1 MRASRRVF
9 AVALLCL
16 SDFCLPIFCL
26 SISAAGQQSDQVV
39 AERVLGPHWKE
50 LSRRAGM
57 IFAGTVLT
65 TAAQTPA
72 IDRAAPAP
80 TPAIQIPAI
89 QTPAVELTFRVDRAI
104 VGVEPGQTLT
114 IHEWAGAWSMHR
126 PMSSGQHILIFLYP
140 PSRLGF
146 TSPVGGSLG
155 QVALDSSGKNV
166 SDQEQKPAAVGVR
179 NESLPRPLVPVDTG
193 NVCVVQLERAI
204 RSARIEEE

>member
-1 MRASRRVF
+1 MRASRRVLF
-9 AVALLCL
+9 VALACL
-16 SDFCLPIFCL
+16 SVCL
-26 SISAAGQQSDQVV
+26 SISAAGQQSDQVI
-39 AERVLGPHWKE
+39 AERVLGPQWKQ
-50 LSRRAGM
+50 LSHRAGM

-72 IDRAAPAP
+72 IDRAVPAATPSVQTPAIP
-80 TPAIQIPAI
+80 TPAIQLI
-89 QTPAVELTFRVDRAI
+89 FRVDRAI
-104 VGVEPGQTLT
+104 AGVEPGQILT

-179 NESLPRPLVPVDTG
+179 NGSPPRPLVPVDTG
-193 NVCVVQLERAI
+193 SVSVVQLERAI
-204 RSARIEEE
+204 RSARTEEE